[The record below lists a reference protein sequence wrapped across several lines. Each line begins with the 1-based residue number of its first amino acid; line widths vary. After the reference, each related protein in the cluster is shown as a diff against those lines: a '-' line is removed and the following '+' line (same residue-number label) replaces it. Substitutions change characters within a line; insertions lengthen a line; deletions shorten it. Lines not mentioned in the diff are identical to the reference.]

1 MTKEIAI
8 KEEVSFD
15 TMIMDIENMQKMAQ
29 KLMQSKHYQVMG
41 EAGIFAIVQKAKSLG
56 INPLEA
62 LNGGLY
68 YVNGKVVMSTEM
80 MACLIRQAGH
90 SISKDPRS
98 DNNICIL
105 NGKRADTGDTW
116 VIRFSMDDAKK
127 AGIAK
132 HMYEKW
138 PAIMLYNRAMSTLA
152 RQLFPDVIKGA
163 GYTMDELKEIQA
175 NKSGISQEIEDV
187 TEYATIEA
195 IQSLLEML
203 GKTPTDYQN
212 RVIDF
217 LNKHGL
223 VEDKIPIDLYNQ
235 THERISKKLEEVK
248 VVEIKSEEDEQ
259 EINKDDTK

>member
-15 TMIMDIENMQKMAQ
+15 AMLNDIESMQKMAN
-29 KLMQSKHYQVMG
+29 KLMQSKHYQAMG

-68 YVNGKVVMSTEM
+68 YVNGKVGMSTEM

-90 SISKDPRS
+90 SISKDPKS

-105 NGKRADTGDTW
+105 NGKRSDTGDVW
-116 VIRFSMDDAKK
+116 QIRFSMEDAKK

-163 GYTMDELKEIQA
+163 GYTMDELKEISA
-175 NKSGISQEIEDV
+175 SKGMPVVEMEDV
-187 TEYATIEA
+187 TEFASVES
-195 IQSLLEML
+195 IQALLHL
-203 GKTPTDYQN
+203 IGQTPSDYQN
-212 RVIDF
+212 RVIEF

-223 VEDKIPIDLYNQ
+223 VEDKIPLDLFNQ
-235 THERISKKLEEVK
+235 THDRVSRKIEELAQEIKVEEVPN
-248 VVEIKSEEDEQ
+248 E
-259 EINKDDTK
+259 

>member
-1 MTKEIAI
+1 MTKDIAI

-15 TMIMDIENMQKMAQ
+15 AMLMDIENMQKMAQ

-68 YVNGKVVMSTEM
+68 YVNGKVGMSTEM

-116 VIRFSMDDAKK
+116 TIRFSMDDAKK

-163 GYTMDELKEIQA
+163 GYTMDELKEISA
-175 NKSGISQEIEDV
+175 NKNTAPLEMEDV
-187 TEYATIEA
+187 TEMASVEA
-195 IQSLLEML
+195 IHELLHMI
-203 GKTPTDYQN
+203 GRTPADYQN

-223 VEDKIPIDLYNQ
+223 IEDKIPMDLYTQ
-235 THERISKKLEEVK
+235 TYDRVSKKLDELTAELKEEVK
-248 VVEIKSEEDEQ
+248 Q
-259 EINKDDTK
+259 EVDGE

>member
-1 MTKEIAI
+1 MSKEITI
-8 KEEVSFD
+8 KEEVNFD
-15 TMIMDIENMQKMAQ
+15 TMLMDIENMQKMAN
-29 KLMQSKHYQVMG
+29 KLMQSKHYQAMG

-68 YVNGKVVMSTEM
+68 YVNGKVGMSTEM

-90 SISKDPRS
+90 SISKDPKS

-116 VIRFSMDDAKK
+116 TIRFSMEDAKK

-163 GYTMDELKEIQA
+163 GYTMDELKEISA
-175 NKSGISQEIEDV
+175 SKGLAPAEMEDV
-187 TEYATIEA
+187 TEMATVES
-195 IQSLLEML
+195 IQALLHL
-203 GKTPTDYQN
+203 IGQTPPDYQN
-212 RVIDF
+212 RVIEF

-223 VEDKIPIDLYNQ
+223 VEDKIPLDLYNQ
-235 THERISKKLEEVK
+235 TYDRVTKKIEEINA
-248 VVEIKSEEDEQ
+248 EIKVNEVVSE
-259 EINKDDTK
+259 

>member
-8 KEEVSFD
+8 KEEISFD
-15 TMIMDIENMQKMAQ
+15 AMLNDIDAMQKMAQ
-29 KLMQSKHYQVMG
+29 KLMQSKHYQAMG

-68 YVNGKVVMSTEM
+68 YVNGKVGMSTEM

-90 SISKDPRS
+90 SISKDPKS

-116 VIRFSMDDAKK
+116 TIRFSMDDAKK

-163 GYTMDELKEIQA
+163 GYTMDELKEISA
-175 NKSGISQEIEDV
+175 SKGLPIAEVEV
-187 TEYATIEA
+187 VEEMATVEQIHE
-195 IQSLLEML
+195 LLHMI
-203 GKTPTDYQN
+203 GRTPADYQN

-223 VEDKIPIDLYNQ
+223 VDDKITVDLYNQ
-235 THERISKKLEEVK
+235 TYDRVSKKLDELAAALKEEVK
-248 VVEIKSEEDEQ
+248 EEVASE
-259 EINKDDTK
+259 

>member
-1 MTKEIAI
+1 MSKELAI

-15 TMIMDIENMQKMAQ
+15 TMLMDIENMQKMAQ
-29 KLMQSKHYQVMG
+29 KLMQSKHYQAMG

-68 YVNGKVVMSTEM
+68 YVNGKVGMSTEM

-116 VIRFSMDDAKK
+116 TIRFSMDDAKK

-163 GYTMDELKEIQA
+163 GYTMDELKEISA
-175 NKSGISQEIEDV
+175 NKGLQTVEAEIVEESASV
-187 TEYATIEA
+187 EA
-195 IQSLLEML
+195 IHELLHMI
-203 GKTPTDYQN
+203 GRTPADYQN
-212 RVIDF
+212 KVIDF

-223 VEDKIPIDLYNQ
+223 VDDKIPVGLYNQ
-235 THERISKKLEEVK
+235 THERVSKKLEEMQEELKKETQEEVA
-248 VVEIKSEEDEQ
+248 SE
-259 EINKDDTK
+259 

>member
-15 TMIMDIENMQKMAQ
+15 TMLVDIENMQKMAQ
-29 KLMQSKHYQVMG
+29 KLMQSKHYQAMG

-56 INPLEA
+56 INPVEA

-68 YVNGKVVMSTEM
+68 YVNGKVGMSTEM
-80 MACLIRQAGH
+80 MACLIRQSGH
-90 SISKDPRS
+90 SISKDPKS

-116 VIRFSMDDAKK
+116 TIRFSMDDAKK

-163 GYTMDELKEIQA
+163 GYTMDELKEISA
-175 NKSGISQEIEDV
+175 SKINHSPEIEDV
-187 TEYATIEA
+187 TEYASVES
-195 IQSLLEML
+195 IQELLQMV
-203 GKTPTDYQN
+203 GKTPVDYQN

-217 LNKHGL
+217 LNRHGL
-223 VEDKIPIDLYNQ
+223 VSDKIPIDLYNQ
-235 THERISKKLEEVK
+235 THERVNKKIEEMQEEAKKEIKEEVA
-248 VVEIKSEEDEQ
+248 SE
-259 EINKDDTK
+259 